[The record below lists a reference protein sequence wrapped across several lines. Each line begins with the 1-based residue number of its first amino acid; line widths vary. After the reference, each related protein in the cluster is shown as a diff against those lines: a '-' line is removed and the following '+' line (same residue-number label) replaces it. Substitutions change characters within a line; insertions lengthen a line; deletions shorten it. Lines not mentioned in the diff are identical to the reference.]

1 MSDASAGFGL
11 FIKLMKVF
19 LQNFRS
25 FPGIPVAV
33 STMSDKKNG
42 EWRREEGKGG
52 QKEEGIEEGGKRV
65 KEGRKR
71 RELRREEGKGGQK
84 EEGIEK
90 KREKGERK
98 KKKEDGMEEELK
110 GREEGRKERR
120 NG

>member
-52 QKEEGIEEGGKRV
+52 
-65 KEGRKR
+65 
-71 RELRREEGKGGQK
+71 
-84 EEGIEK
+84 
-90 KREKGERK
+90 
-98 KKKEDGMEEELK
+98 
-110 GREEGRKERR
+110 
-120 NG
+120 